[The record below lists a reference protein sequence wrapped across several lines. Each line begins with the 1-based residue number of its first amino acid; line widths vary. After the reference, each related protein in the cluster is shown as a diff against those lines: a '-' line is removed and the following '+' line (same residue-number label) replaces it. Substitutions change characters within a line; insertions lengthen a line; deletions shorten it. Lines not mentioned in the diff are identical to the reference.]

1 MNAKIQD
8 KLWQLVSRY
17 GHLHLSPLP
26 HMKTL
31 WADLDQAEARKE
43 HDRLLNAFL
52 LPLIETSTEIFL
64 YEGLGSGNNVDLDVL
79 QVFERRGKGCF
90 RLLVTGDNYKV
101 LTPELLECFMTG
113 RKARGGM
120 LVVSYQ
126 PIETFKRFFKELYDP
141 AVVTNLS
148 VYSGT
153 APLIRARRLV
163 ANNPKAIV
171 IGIFGGGF
179 RSITVFA
186 AKTLLYELFLVAC
199 QNCFLSLNAYYAD
212 PT

>member
-113 RKARGGM
+113 RKARGG
-120 LVVSYQ
+120 
-126 PIETFKRFFKELYDP
+126 
-141 AVVTNLS
+141 
-148 VYSGT
+148 
-153 APLIRARRLV
+153 
-163 ANNPKAIV
+163 
-171 IGIFGGGF
+171 
-179 RSITVFA
+179 
-186 AKTLLYELFLVAC
+186 C
-199 QNCFLSLNAYYAD
+199 
-212 PT
+212 